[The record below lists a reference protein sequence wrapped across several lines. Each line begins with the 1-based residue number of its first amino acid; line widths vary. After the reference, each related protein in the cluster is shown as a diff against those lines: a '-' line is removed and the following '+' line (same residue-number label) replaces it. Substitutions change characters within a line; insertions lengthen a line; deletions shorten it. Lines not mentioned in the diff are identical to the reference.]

1 MIHDVERLVAELI
14 ELPESISTAR
24 DAITLV
30 PGRLHLARAPGGAV
44 ELFIEGNR
52 ESFPGSMRGR
62 GLECGDYQELRD
74 LRKFSALL
82 VRSTKIDV
90 RPMAHVAYEA
100 VRVLESEPNISN
112 ERLMEYIAPY
122 LELVLERELL
132 SLEQQLGL
140 LGELLFM
147 NELMNRAVEIG
158 ENPVVA
164 VRCWTGWDSASR
176 DFVGANVAVEAKV
189 TQRVG
194 RHHWVHPIYQL
205 LPAGEGAEP
214 VYVFSV
220 GVRVDRSREY
230 KLITAID
237 RVLDR
242 LSSEHRDLFL
252 DRLRQYGGFGFDGSD
267 RGQYEL
273 EPGFLVTQPPLLIRV
288 DHLRDILRPA
298 SFADGGIPARVS
310 DIQYVVDL
318 DGLPGA
324 SPSERAQVIDAL
336 LTLPSS

>member
-1 MIHDVERLVAELI
+1 MTHDVERLVVELT
-14 ELPESISTAR
+14 ELPESMSPAR

-30 PGRLHLARAPGGAV
+30 PGRLHVARAPGGVV
-44 ELFIEGNR
+44 ELFIEGDR
-52 ESFPGSMRGR
+52 ESFGGATRGH
-62 GLECGDYQELRD
+62 GLECGEYQELRD
-74 LRKFSALL
+74 SRKFSALL
-82 VRSTKIDV
+82 VRSTKLDV

-100 VRVLESEPNISN
+100 VRVLESVPRISN

-122 LELVLERELL
+122 LELVLERQLL

-140 LGELLFM
+140 LGELLFL
-147 NELMNRAVEIG
+147 NELMNRAVQTG
-158 ENPVVA
+158 ENPAVA

-176 DFVGANVAVEAKV
+176 DFAGANVAVEAKV

-205 LPAGEGAEP
+205 LPAAEDGERIF
-214 VYVFSV
+214 VFSV
-220 GVRVDRSREY
+220 GVSVDRSREY

-242 LSSEHRDLFL
+242 LSLEHRDLFL
-252 DRLRQYGGFGFDGSD
+252 SRLGQYGGFGFDYSD
-267 RGQYEL
+267 RGKYEL
-273 EPGFLVTQPPLLIRV
+273 EPGFLVTQAPLLIRV

-298 SFADGGIPARVS
+298 SFAGGGIPARVS
-310 DIQYVVDL
+310 DIRYVVDL

-324 SPSERAQVIDAL
+324 SSNERAQVIDAL
-336 LTLPSS
+336 LTFPRS